1 MVLSLIFFLKDS
13 EGCSNLWVLYV
24 YIRNLTPLAFDS
36 FPGVHNPTMTGF
48 SSYEHDVSEYSLEK
62 KCSEAYYYI
71 TLFNIYTVKE
81 HDINNLKITDNGKN

>member
-1 MVLSLIFFLKDS
+1 
-13 EGCSNLWVLYV
+13 
-24 YIRNLTPLAFDS
+24 
-36 FPGVHNPTMTGF
+36 MTGF

-81 HDINNLKITDNGKN
+81 QDINNLKITDNGKN